1 MATFVNSYP
10 TLDVS
15 HKLVGSEDGYKTGS
29 SIFINVSLSRDTDEE
44 EEESSAE
51 ETVVA
56 PYYPFPKI
64 ANWWVVIGSTSGGQ
78 KRLCTIKKVTLGRKQ
93 LDLKLDFEL
102 PKGKHDLRL
111 YVICD
116 SYVGADHDVEIG
128 SIDVAEGESD
138 SEDESDDD
146 SDDDKMQE

>member
-15 HKLVGSEDGYKTGS
+15 HKLVGEKEGYKAGS
-29 SIFINVSLSRDTDEE
+29 SIFINVSLSRDVEE
-44 EEESSAE
+44 EGDDAPSEES
-51 ETVVA
+51 VVA

-64 ANWWVVIGSTSGGQ
+64 ANWWVVVGSTSGSQ

-93 LDLKLDFEL
+93 LNLKLDFEL

-116 SYVGADHDVEIG
+116 SYVGADHDVEVG
-128 SIDVAEGESD
+128 TIDVAEGESD
-138 SEDESDDD
+138 SEDD
-146 SDDDKMQE
+146 SEEDDDDKMEE